1 MRAEDD
7 SPSEPRMI
15 LRAVIRAERE
25 SGARRVFAKLQ
36 RYLGRSLAIQTIEPY
51 RKDPQCFDVHAIAA
65 LPDASKA
72 EVVYA
77 LLRDT
82 GDLRG
87 RAIGGPSEYAGGRWE
102 MHLIFWSES
111 GAESISH
118 IPGLVWLNCNVGNVV

>member
-1 MRAEDD
+1 MT
-7 SPSEPRMI
+7 
-15 LRAVIRAERE
+15 LRAVIRAKRE

-36 RYLGRSLAIQTIEPY
+36 RYWGRSLAIQTIEPY

-65 LPDASKA
+65 LPDASRA
-72 EVVYA
+72 EIVYE

-87 RAIGGPSEYAGGRWE
+87 RAVGGPSEYADGRWE
-102 MHLIFWSES
+102 MHLCFSKER